1 MIDSKVEYQSNPLV
15 LPIKMIWVAI
25 LMMVIFETATSWISE
40 RWMLYVD
47 PMGEESC
54 IPEYSVYYQN
64 KAFDGVI
71 EKGRIYTFISEGL
84 EPFFGDGLRIGK
96 YVTGV
101 EGDVV
106 TITKDGLFINNN
118 KVRSGINTMVA
129 QKLGKQPS
137 DFYTT
142 YQLKKGQVFVT
153 GTAARSF
160 DSRYWGPISS
170 NRIEAEAIPLW

>member
-1 MIDSKVEYQSNPLV
+1 MSSCNTIKPNPLA

-25 LMMVIFETATSWISE
+25 LMMVVFKAATAWFSE
-40 RWMLYVD
+40 RWAVYID
-47 PMGEESC
+47 PMGDESC

-64 KAFDGVI
+64 KGFDGAI
-71 EKGRIYTFISEGL
+71 EKGRIYTFVSEGL

-96 YVTGV
+96 YVSAM

-106 TITKDGLFINNN
+106 TINEHGLFINN
-118 KVRSGINTMVA
+118 KKIREGINSIVA
-129 QKLGKQPS
+129 KKLDKQPE

-142 YQLKKGQVFVT
+142 YQLKKDQVFVT

-160 DSRYWGPISS
+160 DSRYWGAIQK
-170 NRIEAEAIPLW
+170 NRIEAEVIPLW